1 MKTGSIVYIKSYVN
15 KRKITPYKIVY
26 LNYTHAIISTLNNK
40 LHRKISIDLLT
51 TTKEESKSVED
62 IKKGDLVKCI
72 LNDFTVEEG
81 IVIESYKYFVLV
93 LIGKRK
99 RKMTKN
105 KVIVLNT

>member
-1 MKTGSIVYIKSYVN
+1 MKIDDIVYIKSYMD
-15 KRKITPYKIVY
+15 KRKITSYKIVY
-26 LNYTHAIISTLNNK
+26 LNDTHAIISTLNNK
-40 LHRKISIDLLT
+40 LHRKVSLDLLT
-51 TTKEESKSVED
+51 STKEEAKSVEN

-81 IVIESYKYFVLV
+81 IIIESYKYFVLV
-93 LIGKRK
+93 LIGKKR